1 MRRREF
7 LTLVG
12 GAAVA
17 CPLAARAQQ
26 PAMPVIGF
34 LHAASP
40 EAYAPMM
47 TAFRQGLK
55 EAGYVEGRNLAIEY
69 RWAEGHYDR
78 LPELAADLVRRRVA
92 EIVTGGTPAA
102 LAAKA
107 ASSTIPIVINVEAYA
122 PMMTAFRQG
131 LKEAGYVEGRNLAI
145 EYRWAEGHYDRLPEL
160 AADLVRRRVA
170 EIVTGGTPAALA
182 AKAASSTIPIVINV
196 GVDPVQLGL
205 VASLNRPGGNVTGLA
220 VLSVELGAK
229 KLEVLHELLRT
240 SAAVALLVNPNTP
253 STEPETKGVRD
264 AARSLGLQL
273 HVLDASTEGEID
285 AAFEKLIE
293 LRAGGLVVSVDA
305 FLNSQRAQ
313 IVALAARHAVPAI
326 YGVREFAAAGG
337 LMSYGTDLTDGYRQV
352 GIYAGKILKGA
363 KPADLPVQRVV
374 RVEFVINLKTAKTLG
389 LTFPITLLGRADE
402 VIE

>member
-1 MRRREF
+1 MAVWPR
-7 LTLVG
+7 
-12 GAAVA
+12 AAH
-17 CPLAARAQQ
+17 AQQ

-55 EAGYVEGRNLAIEY
+55 EAGYIEGHNVAIEY

-78 LPELAADLVRRRVA
+78 LPALAADLVRRQVA
-92 EIVTGGTPAA
+92 EIVTEGSPPA

-107 ASSTIPIVINVEAYA
+107 ASSTIPIVI
-122 PMMTAFRQG
+122 
-131 LKEAGYVEGRNLAI
+131 
-145 EYRWAEGHYDRLPEL
+145 
-160 AADLVRRRVA
+160 LVG
-170 EIVTGGTPAALA
+170 I
-182 AKAASSTIPIVINV
+182 
-196 GVDPVQLGL
+196 DPVQSGL

-220 VLSVELGAK
+220 VLTVELAAK
-229 KLEVLHELLRT
+229 QLEVLHELLRT
-240 SAAVALLVNPNTP
+240 SAALALLVNPKTP
-253 STEPETKGVRD
+253 LTEPETKGVRD

-293 LRAGGLVVSVDA
+293 LRAGGLVVSVDP
-305 FLNSQRAQ
+305 FLTNQRTQ

-326 YGVREFAAAGG
+326 YGVREFAADGG
-337 LMSYGTDLTDGYRQV
+337 LMSYGTDLADAHRQI

-374 RVEFVINLKTAKTLG
+374 RLELVINLKTAKTLG

>member
-1 MRRREF
+1 M
-7 LTLVG
+7 
-12 GAAVA
+12 AAW
-17 CPLAARAQQ
+17 PRAAHAQQ

-55 EAGYVEGRNLAIEY
+55 EAGYVEGHNVAIEY

-78 LPELAADLVRRRVA
+78 LPALAADLVRRQVA
-92 EIVTGGTPAA
+92 EIVA
-102 LAAKA
+102 L
-107 ASSTIPIVINVEAYA
+107 
-122 PMMTAFRQG
+122 
-131 LKEAGYVEGRNLAI
+131 
-145 EYRWAEGHYDRLPEL
+145 
-160 AADLVRRRVA
+160 
-170 EIVTGGTPAALA
+170 GTPAALA

-196 GVDPVQLGL
+196 GIDPAQIGL
-205 VASLNRPGGNVTGLA
+205 VASFNRPGGNVTGLA
-220 VLSVELGAK
+220 LLTVELAAK
-229 KLEVLHELLRT
+229 RLEVLHELLRT
-240 SAAVALLVNPNTP
+240 SAAVALLVNPNNP
-253 STEPETKGVRD
+253 VTEPETKGVRD

-285 AAFEKLIE
+285 AAFGKLIE
-293 LRAGGLVVSVDA
+293 LRAGGLLVSVDA
-305 FLNSQRAQ
+305 FLTSQRDQ

-326 YGVREFAAAGG
+326 YGNREFAAAGG
-337 LMSYGTDLTDGYRQV
+337 LMSYGTNLADAFRQV
-352 GIYAGKILKGA
+352 GIFAGKTLNGA
-363 KPADLPVQRVV
+363 KPADLPVQQVA

>member
-1 MRRREF
+1 
-7 LTLVG
+7 
-12 GAAVA
+12 
-17 CPLAARAQQ
+17 
-26 PAMPVIGF
+26 MPVIGF
-34 LHAASP
+34 LHGASP
-40 EAYAPMM
+40 GTYAPMM

-55 EAGYVEGRNLAIEY
+55 EAGYVEGHNVAIEY

-78 LPELAADLVRRRVA
+78 LPALAADLVRRQVA
-92 EIVTGGTPAA
+92 EIVTGGTPPA

-107 ASSTIPIVINVEAYA
+107 AT
-122 PMMTAFRQG
+122 
-131 LKEAGYVEGRNLAI
+131 
-145 EYRWAEGHYDRLPEL
+145 
-160 AADLVRRRVA
+160 
-170 EIVTGGTPAALA
+170 
-182 AKAASSTIPIVINV
+182 STIPIVINV
-196 GVDPVQLGL
+196 GTDPVQIGL
-205 VASLNRPGGNVTGLA
+205 VASLNKPGGNVTGL
-220 VLSVELGAK
+220 VLLVVELAAK
-229 KLEVLHELLRT
+229 QLEVLHELLRT
-240 SAAVALLVNPNTP
+240 SAAVAMLVNPNTP
-253 STEPETKGVRD
+253 VYEPSTKGVRD

-293 LRAGGLVVSVDA
+293 VRAGGLVVIADP
-305 FLNSQRAQ
+305 FLTSQRSQ

-326 YGVREFAAAGG
+326 YGLREFAAGGG
-337 LMSYGTDLTDGYRQV
+337 LMSYGIDLADAYRQV

>member
-7 LTLVG
+7 ITLMGVSM
-12 GAAVA
+12 AAW
-17 CPLAARAQQ
+17 PRAARTQQ

-34 LHAASP
+34 LHGASP
-40 EAYAPMM
+40 GAYTSRI

-55 EAGYVEGRNLAIEY
+55 EAGYVEGHNVAIEY

-78 LPELAADLVRRRVA
+78 LPALAADLVRRQVA
-92 EIVTGGTPAA
+92 EIVTVGTPAA

-107 ASSTIPIVINVEAYA
+107 ASSTIPIVI
-122 PMMTAFRQG
+122 
-131 LKEAGYVEGRNLAI
+131 
-145 EYRWAEGHYDRLPEL
+145 
-160 AADLVRRRVA
+160 LVG
-170 EIVTGGTPAALA
+170 I
-182 AKAASSTIPIVINV
+182 
-196 GVDPVQLGL
+196 DPVQIGL

-220 VLSVELGAK
+220 ALTVEVEAK
-229 KLEVLHELLRT
+229 RLEVLHELLRT
-240 SAAVALLVNPNTP
+240 SAAVALLVNPNNP
-253 STEPETKGVRD
+253 QTEPETKGVRD

-273 HVLDASTEGEID
+273 HVLDASTEVEID

-293 LRAGGLVVSVDA
+293 LRAGGLLVSVDT
-305 FLNSQRAQ
+305 FLTSQRDQ

-326 YGVREFAAAGG
+326 YGYRAFPVAGG
-337 LMSYGTDLTDGYRQV
+337 LMSYGLDIADAYRQV
-352 GIYAGKILKGA
+352 GIYAGKILKGT
-363 KPADLPVQRVV
+363 KPADLPVQQAA